1 MRKCEHL
8 IRPGLEQAFSDEIRI
23 TEDGNEC
30 RVTVPFQR
38 ADQDAITLWIRK
50 RGDEYV
56 ITDEGETYGMLYLSN
71 IDIRQD
77 RRKKRVESTKKHFGL
92 DEAEYEV
99 KLTTNKEHLG
109 ERLLD
114 AIQAIQSISYLT
126 YTRRQYTHSDFRDD
140 VGSYLSD
147 HDYRYDPNVEIQG
160 GTEKHRIDFHIRRP
174 QPTYLEALHA
184 ESASSIHS
192 MAQRTAYKWTDL
204 ELKNEDITRISVLDD
219 ESGQVDDRAV
229 NILKNYSDAFVPWSK
244 RDTLVDVL
252 G

>member
-1 MRKCEHL
+1 MMTCEHL
-8 IRPGLEQAFSDEIRI
+8 IRPELENAFSDRI
-23 TEDGNEC
+23 NIIEDSGDC
-30 RVTVPFQR
+30 KITVPFQR
-38 ADQDAITLWIRK
+38 SDHDAITLWIHK

-71 IDIRQD
+71 VDLEQD
-77 RRKKRVESTKKHFGL
+77 RRKKRVESTKKHFNL
-92 DEAEYEV
+92 DEAKYEIKIV
-99 KLTTNKEHLG
+99 TEEERLG

-140 VGSYLSD
+140 VGSYLSEQG
-147 HDYRYDPNVEIQG
+147 YRYDPNVEIKG
-160 GTEKHRIDFHIRRP
+160 GTENHRIDFHIRQP

-184 ESASSIHS
+184 ENASSIHS

-204 ELKNEDITRISVLDD
+204 KLKNENITRISVLDD
-219 ESGQVDDRAV
+219 ESGQVDDRAI
-229 NILKNYSDAFVPWSK
+229 NILKNYSDTFVPWSQ
-244 RDTLVDVL
+244 RDTLVEVL